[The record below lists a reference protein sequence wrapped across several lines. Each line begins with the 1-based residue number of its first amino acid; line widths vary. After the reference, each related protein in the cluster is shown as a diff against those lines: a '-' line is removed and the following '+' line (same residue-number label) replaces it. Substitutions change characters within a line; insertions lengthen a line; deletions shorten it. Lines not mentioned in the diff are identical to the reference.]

1 MREFEPFS
9 GITRPRHAL
18 VARSEREIEGARTV
32 KGLVARGKVGRD
44 ERREIGFARIE
55 KNFIDSLFSFLSL
68 EISAR
73 IQNFIPVDMTL
84 DRVMTFGRR
93 IRGMKRKE
101 KKNLNHSTRNVG
113 IRLGSNIP
121 DDSAG

>member
-1 MREFEPFS
+1 M
-9 GITRPRHAL
+9 
-18 VARSEREIEGARTV
+18 
-32 KGLVARGKVGRD
+32 RD
-44 ERREIGFARIE
+44 EKSDLRALRKILSIRF
-55 KNFIDSLFSFLSL
+55 FLFFHSKF
-68 EISAR
+68 SAR
-73 IQNFIPVDMTL
+73 IKNFIPVDMTL

-113 IRLGSNIP
+113 IRLASNIP

>member
-1 MREFEPFS
+1 M
-9 GITRPRHAL
+9 
-18 VARSEREIEGARTV
+18 
-32 KGLVARGKVGRD
+32 GRD
-44 ERREIGFARIE
+44 ERREIEFARIE

-73 IQNFIPVDMTL
+73 IKNFIPVDMTL

-101 KKNLNHSTRNVG
+101 KKK
-113 IRLGSNIP
+113 I
-121 DDSAG
+121 